1 MKTNIDYKIQYV
13 DNEVKL
19 KPVLELCY
27 NILGQDSRVQKNYT
41 FDDWKNRIDEW
52 SKLLVYAKADGKV
65 ISAVLGRPENND
77 SLVMGFVACD
87 ESFRKQ
93 GITKS
98 LINAFE
104 NNAKELGF
112 KYITLGARP
121 DANSFYEKCGYTEIN
136 EMYGQKIYQKIL

>member
-1 MKTNIDYKIQYV
+1 MKLGIDYKIQYI

-27 NILGQDSRVQKNYT
+27 NILGQDSRTIENYT
-41 FDDWKNRIDEW
+41 FDAWKNRINEW
-52 SKLLVYAKADGKV
+52 SKLLVYAKADGNV
-65 ISAVLGRPENND
+65 VSAVLGRPENND

-112 KYITLGARP
+112 KYITLGAHP
-121 DANSFYEKCGYTEIN
+121 DANGFYEKCGYNEIN